1 MINFLENELV
11 FIEFLA
17 EELLDLVKAM
27 LNGYTPKARTLSELN
42 DLGSEIESMINGV
55 NDVSEDKRNAILRT
69 VKIAVG
75 VISVLAQVDGF
86 DLKLT

>member
-1 MINFLENELV
+1 MINFLENEIV

-27 LNGYTPKARTLSELN
+27 LNGYVPKARTLNELK

-55 NDVSEDKRNAILRT
+55 VVSEDKKNAILRT
-69 VKIAVG
+69 VKISIG

-86 DLKLT
+86 ELSLV